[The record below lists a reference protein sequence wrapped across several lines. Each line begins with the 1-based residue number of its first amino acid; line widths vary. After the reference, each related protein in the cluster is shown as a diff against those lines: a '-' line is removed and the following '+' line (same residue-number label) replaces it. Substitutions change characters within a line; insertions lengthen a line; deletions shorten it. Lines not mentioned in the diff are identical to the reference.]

1 MKGYK
6 GYRMMGLVTMT
17 EAARRLDV
25 TVETVKRR
33 LRRGELQGHKQPR
46 PQGFTWLIEMPE
58 DTGDQDSTPSDTP
71 TSNAEVHR
79 LEDMVSLLQRELAI
93 TREELEHQRSMYQSE
108 LVSKNKQIEQ
118 LHVLLLAQAALPGQG
133 VTAPGGRGCG
143 EEIRLPPNR
152 RILLPLLIK
161 PW

>member
-1 MKGYK
+1 ME
-6 GYRMMGLVTMT
+6 LVTMT

-25 TVETVKRR
+25 TVETIKRR

-58 DTGDQDSTPSDTP
+58 DTGDQDSTPSVTPSDTP
-71 TSNAEVHR
+71 TGNAEVRR
-79 LEDMVSLLQRELAI
+79 LEDMISLLQKELDI

-118 LHVLLLAQAALPGQG
+118 LHVLLQQAQAALPTPRNNRPWWQ
-133 VTAPGGRGCG
+133 
-143 EEIRLPPNR
+143 RLWR
-152 RILLPLLIK
+152 K
-161 PW
+161 D

>member
-1 MKGYK
+1 VMKGYK

-58 DTGDQDSTPSDTP
+58 DTGDQDSTPSVTPLDIP

-118 LHVLLLAQAALPGQG
+118 LHVLLQQAQAALP
-133 VTAPGGRGCG
+133 APRDNRSWWQ
-143 EEIRLPPNR
+143 RLWR
-152 RILLPLLIK
+152 RD
-161 PW
+161 

>member
-58 DTGDQDSTPSDTP
+58 DTGDQDSTPSVTPSDTP

-118 LHVLLLAQAALPGQG
+118 LHVLLQQAQAALP
-133 VTAPGGRGCG
+133 APRDNRSWWQ
-143 EEIRLPPNR
+143 RLWR
-152 RILLPLLIK
+152 RD
-161 PW
+161 

>member
-58 DTGDQDSTPSDTP
+58 DTGDQDSTPSVTPSDTP

-79 LEDMVSLLQRELAI
+79 LEDMISLLQKELDV

-118 LHVLLLAQAALPGQG
+118 LHILLQQAQAALP
-133 VTAPGGRGCG
+133 APRDNRPWWQRLWRRG
-143 EEIRLPPNR
+143 
-152 RILLPLLIK
+152 
-161 PW
+161 

>member
-1 MKGYK
+1 MNGYK
-6 GYRMMGLVTMT
+6 GYRMMELVTMT

-33 LRRGELQGHKQPR
+33 LRRGELQGHQQPR

-58 DTGDQDSTPSDTP
+58 DTGDQDSTPSVTPSDTP

-79 LEDMVSLLQRELAI
+79 LEDMISLLQKELDV

-118 LHVLLLAQAALPGQG
+118 LHILLQQAQAALP
-133 VTAPGGRGCG
+133 APRDNRPWWQRLWRRG
-143 EEIRLPPNR
+143 
-152 RILLPLLIK
+152 
-161 PW
+161 

>member
-6 GYRMMGLVTMT
+6 GYRMMELVTMT

-58 DTGDQDSTPSDTP
+58 DTGDQDSTPSVTPSDTP

-79 LEDMVSLLQRELAI
+79 LEDMISLLQKELAI
-93 TREELEHQRSMYQSE
+93 AREELEHQRSMYQSE

-118 LHVLLLAQAALPGQG
+118 LHILLQQAQAALP
-133 VTAPGGRGCG
+133 APRDNRPWWQ
-143 EEIRLPPNR
+143 RLWR
-152 RILLPLLIK
+152 RD
-161 PW
+161 

>member
-1 MKGYK
+1 MNGYK
-6 GYRMMGLVTMT
+6 GYRMMELVTMT

-33 LRRGELQGHKQPR
+33 LRRGELQGQKQPR

-58 DTGDQDSTPSDTP
+58 DTDDRDSTPSVTPSDTP

-79 LEDMVSLLQRELAI
+79 LEDMISLLQKELDI
-93 TREELEHQRSMYQSE
+93 TREELEHQRSVYQSE

-118 LHVLLLAQAALPGQG
+118 LHILLQQAQAALP
-133 VTAPGGRGCG
+133 AARN
-143 EEIRLPPNR
+143 NR
-152 RILLPLLIK
+152 
-161 PW
+161 PWWRRVWRRD

>member
-1 MKGYK
+1 
-6 GYRMMGLVTMT
+6 MMELVTMT

-25 TVETVKRR
+25 TVETIKRR

-58 DTGDQDSTPSDTP
+58 DTGDQDSTPSVTPSDTP
-71 TSNAEVHR
+71 TGNAEVRR
-79 LEDMVSLLQRELAI
+79 LEDMISLLQKELDI

-118 LHVLLLAQAALPGQG
+118 LHVLLQQAQAALPTPRNNRPWWQ
-133 VTAPGGRGCG
+133 
-143 EEIRLPPNR
+143 RLWR
-152 RILLPLLIK
+152 K
-161 PW
+161 D

>member
-1 MKGYK
+1 MNGYK
-6 GYRMMGLVTMT
+6 GYRMAELVTMA

-33 LRRGELQGHKQPR
+33 LQRGELQGHKQPR

-58 DTGDQDSTPSDTP
+58 ETGDQDNTPSVTPSDTP
-71 TSNAEVHR
+71 LSNAEVHR
-79 LEDMVSLLQRELAI
+79 LEGMVSLLQKELDI

-118 LHVLLLAQAALPGQG
+118 LHILLQQAQAALP
-133 VTAPGGRGCG
+133 APR
-143 EEIRLPPNR
+143 ENRPWWQRLWR
-152 RILLPLLIK
+152 RD
-161 PW
+161 

>member
-1 MKGYK
+1 MNGYK
-6 GYRMMGLVTMT
+6 GYRMMELVTMT

-33 LRRGELQGHKQPR
+33 LRRGELQGQKQPR

-58 DTGDQDSTPSDTP
+58 DTGDRDSTPSVTPSDTP

-79 LEDMVSLLQRELAI
+79 LEDMISLLQKELDI
-93 TREELEHQRSMYQSE
+93 TREELEHQRSVYQSE

-118 LHVLLLAQAALPGQG
+118 LHVLLQQAQAALP
-133 VTAPGGRGCG
+133 APRDS
-143 EEIRLPPNR
+143 RPWWR
-152 RILLPLLIK
+152 RMWRK
-161 PW
+161 D

>member
-1 MKGYK
+1 MNGYK
-6 GYRMMGLVTMT
+6 GYRMMELVTMA

-46 PQGFTWLIEMPE
+46 PQGFTWLVEMPE
-58 DTGDQDSTPSDTP
+58 DTGDRDSTPSVTPSDTP

-79 LEDMVSLLQRELAI
+79 LEDMISLLQKELDI
-93 TREELEHQRSMYQSE
+93 TREELEHQRSMYQGE

-118 LHVLLLAQAALPGQG
+118 LHILLQQAQAALP
-133 VTAPGGRGCG
+133 APRDH
-143 EEIRLPPNR
+143 R
-152 RILLPLLIK
+152 
-161 PW
+161 PWWRFWQR

>member
-6 GYRMMGLVTMT
+6 GYRMMELVTMT

-33 LRRGELQGHKQPR
+33 LRRGELQGQKQPR

-58 DTGDQDSTPSDTP
+58 DTGDRDSTSSVTPSDTP

-79 LEDMVSLLQRELAI
+79 LEDMISLLQKELDI

-118 LHVLLLAQAALPGQG
+118 LHILLQQAQAALP
-133 VTAPGGRGCG
+133 APRN
-143 EEIRLPPNR
+143 NR
-152 RILLPLLIK
+152 RWWQRL
-161 PW
+161 WRRD

>member
-6 GYRMMGLVTMT
+6 GYRMMELVTMT

-46 PQGFTWLIEMPE
+46 PQGFAWLIEMPE
-58 DTGDQDSTPSDTP
+58 DTGDQDSTPSVTPSDTP

-79 LEDMVSLLQRELAI
+79 LEDMISLLQKELAI
-93 TREELEHQRSMYQSE
+93 AREELEHQRSMYQSE

-118 LHVLLLAQAALPGQG
+118 LHILLQQAQAALP
-133 VTAPGGRGCG
+133 APRDNRSWWQ
-143 EEIRLPPNR
+143 RLWR
-152 RILLPLLIK
+152 RD
-161 PW
+161 

>member
-1 MKGYK
+1 MNGYK
-6 GYRMMGLVTMT
+6 GYRMMELVTMT

-33 LRRGELQGHKQPR
+33 LRRGELQGQKQPR

-58 DTGDQDSTPSDTP
+58 DTGDRDSTSSVTPSDTP

-79 LEDMVSLLQRELAI
+79 LEDMISLLQKELDI
-93 TREELEHQRSMYQSE
+93 TREELEHQRSVYQSE

-118 LHVLLLAQAALPGQG
+118 LHILLQQAQATLP
-133 VTAPGGRGCG
+133 APRD
-143 EEIRLPPNR
+143 NR
-152 RILLPLLIK
+152 
-161 PW
+161 PWWQRWWRRD

>member
-1 MKGYK
+1 
-6 GYRMMGLVTMT
+6 MMELVTMT

-33 LRRGELQGHKQPR
+33 LRRGELQGQKQAR

-58 DTGDQDSTPSDTP
+58 DTGDRDSTSSVTPSDTP

-79 LEDMVSLLQRELAI
+79 LEDMISLLQKELDI
-93 TREELEHQRSMYQSE
+93 TREELEHQRSVYQSE

-118 LHVLLLAQAALPGQG
+118 LHILLQQAQAALP
-133 VTAPGGRGCG
+133 APR
-143 EEIRLPPNR
+143 ENR
-152 RILLPLLIK
+152 
-161 PW
+161 PWWRFWQS

>member
-1 MKGYK
+1 MNGYK
-6 GYRMMGLVTMT
+6 GYRMTKLVTMA

-33 LRRGELQGHKQPR
+33 LRRGELQGQKQPR

-58 DTGDQDSTPSDTP
+58 DKGDQDSTPSVTPSDTP
-71 TSNAEVHR
+71 TSNAEIHR
-79 LEDMVSLLQRELAI
+79 LEDMISLLQKELDI

-118 LHVLLLAQAALPGQG
+118 LHVLLQQAQAALP
-133 VTAPGGRGCG
+133 APRD
-143 EEIRLPPNR
+143 NR
-152 RILLPLLIK
+152 
-161 PW
+161 PWWRFWRR